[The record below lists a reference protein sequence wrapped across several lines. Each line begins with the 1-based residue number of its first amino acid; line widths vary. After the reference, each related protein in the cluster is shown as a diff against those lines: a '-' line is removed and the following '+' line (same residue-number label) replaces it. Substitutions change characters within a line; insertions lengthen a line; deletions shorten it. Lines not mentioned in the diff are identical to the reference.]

1 MMKQAAVD
9 NFCIFDLNEVN
20 LHAYCCFQV
29 CSRFGGKQGG
39 AMDLH
44 ELSFAKIII
53 LRDDIAEVMI
63 NHGVTMD
70 MAMVGQYHD
79 FLLSHLRAPFS
90 LLVNKVNPYTYDFDA
105 QEKLATLKEIKAM
118 AVIAYNRVTE
128 ITTETLASY
137 PRNVK
142 WNLRIF
148 SNRDEALA
156 WLLSV
161 QGQDSQSPP

>member
-1 MMKQAAVD
+1 
-9 NFCIFDLNEVN
+9 
-20 LHAYCCFQV
+20 
-29 CSRFGGKQGG
+29 
-39 AMDLH
+39 MDLH
-44 ELSFAKIII
+44 DLPFAKIII

-63 NHGVTMD
+63 NDGVKMD
-70 MAMVGQYHD
+70 MAMVEQYHD

-90 LLVNKVNPYTYDFDA
+90 LLVNKVNSYTYDFDA
-105 QEKLATLKEIKAM
+105 QEKLATLTEIKAM
-118 AVIAYNRVTE
+118 AVVAYNRVTA

-156 WLLSV
+156 WLLSEQETDNHISEDV
-161 QGQDSQSPP
+161 RELV